1 MKWTDNSI
9 TKDILFKDLKVG
21 EGFETDE
28 YKGILIYNE
37 NEPEEIMIICSCCGG
52 VYPLDEVDSY
62 EKYPTWV
69 DFSAEI

>member
-28 YKGILIYNE
+28 ILYIKVGDNCAFDVINDKNITFDSAVE
-37 NEPEEIMIICSCCGG
+37 VTPRDCEIIF
-52 VYPLDEVDSY
+52 Y
-62 EKYPTWV
+62 
-69 DFSAEI
+69 

>member
-28 YKGILIYNE
+28 ILYIKVSDNCAFDVVNNKGDFFQLTY
-37 NEPEEIMIICSCCGG
+37 EITPRDCEIIF
-52 VYPLDEVDSY
+52 Y
-62 EKYPTWV
+62 
-69 DFSAEI
+69 